1 MGLATAIQQLRA
13 VLRES
18 GSNSRILTPA
28 DVEALREV
36 LAAHAPPAKAEDQ
49 ALVALVEA
57 AREFGRKTPRRHP
70 SGAYGRS
77 LRQLVEAAQHAS
89 AMGDLAWAAEV
100 AELRDQVDHL
110 AELLGAKP
118 GDDPEKLKAEV
129 STALDR
135 HRAGTW
141 PAADL
146 EKERADT

>member
-18 GSNSRILTPA
+18 GSSSRILTPA

-36 LAAHAPPAKAEDQ
+36 LTAHAPPAKAEDQ
-49 ALVALVEA
+49 ALAALVEA

-77 LRQLVEAAQHAS
+77 LRQLVEAAHSAS

-110 AELLGAKP
+110 VGLLAQV
-118 GDDPEKLKAEV
+118 GDAPEKLKAEV

-141 PAADL
+141 PTSEV